1 MWWTQT
7 MATPALVT
15 TSPPDTN
22 RRDAGVLGEPGTEI
36 LFGDEGLIDGT
47 RSGGRIRFGGWLDNC
62 QCFGLEGEYF
72 GLSNKTDSFYAS
84 SDGEPIL
91 ARPYVRPYVYIIGE
105 SQQARLIAYPDVI
118 AGSISAGASSSLDS
132 AGARL
137 RLNLYRRDGGGQGL
151 SRSRLDLLGGYRFLG
166 LSENV
171 SIRGQLTTIEPLP
184 PEAFDIRDS
193 FDARSDFHGGELGLL
208 YEARQ
213 CQWSIELLGKVAL
226 GNSHQVVT
234 IDGSTDRVING
245 QPGSFSGGLLAQR
258 TNIGRFDDDQF
269 AVLPEAGITL
279 GYDLTTCLK
288 ATCGYSYIYISSV
301 ARAATQIDTVVNP
314 LLLPPETGSAPG
326 PARPA
331 FPNYDSGFWAQGL
344 TFGLE
349 WRPLST

>member
-1 MWWTQT
+1 MT
-7 MATPALVT
+7 ARVRAVGFAL
-15 TSPPDTN
+15 
-22 RRDAGVLGEPGTEI
+22 
-36 LFGDEGLIDGT
+36 
-47 RSGGRIRFGGWLDNC
+47 GGWLDNC

-72 GLSNKTDSFYAS
+72 GLSNQTDNFYAS
-84 SDGEPIL
+84 SDEEPIL
-91 ARPYVRPYVYIIGE
+91 ARPYVRPYVHILAE
-105 SQQARLIAYPDVI
+105 TQKAQLVAYPDVI
-118 AGSISAGASSSLDS
+118 AGSVAASASSSLDS

-137 RLNLYRRDGGGQGL
+137 RLNLYQRGGYGQGL

-166 LSENV
+166 LSESV
-171 SIRGQLTTIEPLP
+171 SVREQLTSLVSLAPAT
-184 PEAFDIRDS
+184 FDIRDS

-234 IDGSTDRVING
+234 IDGSTDRVISG
-245 QPGSFSGGLLAQR
+245 QPDSFTGGLLAQR

-279 GYDLTTCLK
+279 GYDLTPCLK
-288 ATCGYSYIYISSV
+288 ATFGYSYIYVSSV
-301 ARAATQIDTVVNP
+301 ARAANQIDTVVNP

-331 FPNYDSGFWAQGL
+331 FPNDDSGFWAQGL
-344 TFGLE
+344 AFGLE
-349 WRPLST
+349 WRR